1 MNVGEL
7 RTFLESYP
15 DDMPVIF
22 KYCSDYEVLTPE
34 GIEVVSA
41 VPQSGYVMRSHP
53 TMSENNKARTQQ
65 MLCFPGN

>member
-7 RTFLESYP
+7 RKFLESYP

-22 KYCSDYEVLTPE
+22 KYCSDYEVLTSE
-34 GIEVVSA
+34 GIEVVTA
-41 VPQSGYVMRSHP
+41 VPQSGYVMRNHP
-53 TMSENNKARTQQ
+53 TMSANNKAKAQR

>member
-7 RTFLESYP
+7 RRFLEAYP
-15 DDMPVIF
+15 EDMPVIF

-53 TMSENNKARTQQ
+53 TMSAGNKSKALK